1 MKPYVICIHPHK
13 KLICCGQVPR
23 MKLGCVVR
31 LPPRLISRQPGSQC
45 GPSRKGLDLSH
56 LVLSVTKS
64 VIRAVSINPRR
75 GGAYVPARAP
85 GVHHRVRLEAD
96 DAAGARAPPVGR
108 VASGFPLAESGG
120 GGGAGGGGGRREGGR
135 KGRGR
140 RTY

>member
-1 MKPYVICIHPHK
+1 MYSPTQK
-13 KLICCGQVPR
+13 KLISCGKVPR

-31 LPPRLISRQPGSQC
+31 LPQRLIFRQPGSQC

-56 LVLSVTKS
+56 LVPSVTKS

-96 DAAGARAPPVGR
+96 DDCRRAR
-108 VASGFPLAESGG
+108 S
-120 GGGAGGGGGRREGGR
+120 AGGEGGERLPIGRERRRRRRRRWRWTEGGR